1 MVVEEIMTSK
11 YETQIDLQDI
21 NSSHTLIV
29 ELVGTDKH
37 VLDVGCATGNLAE
50 VLTER
55 GCRVTGIEV
64 DPEAARR
71 AEERC
76 ERLIVGDVELLDLGA
91 ELDGETFDVLLFG
104 DVLEH
109 LKDPLRTL
117 KRLEPFLR
125 PDGYVV
131 ASIPNVA
138 HGSVRLALMQGEF
151 PYNRLGLLDD
161 THLRFFTRE
170 SVERLFEDAGFL
182 TIELRRTL
190 RGIFDTEVEV
200 DRGSVPEEVLRA
212 IREDPEAST
221 YQFVLT
227 AHRSD
232 ETGTLTKKVY
242 LLSEQLAQR
251 DRIIYELNRRTRNFE
266 ELERLLDDRTEQLAE
281 REREVTRLAHELAE
295 RTDRLARLV
304 QFGREDV

>member
-1 MVVEEIMTSK
+1 MTSK
-11 YETQIDLQDI
+11 YETTVDLHNS

-29 ELVGTDKH
+29 ELVGHDKR
-37 VLDVGCATGNLAE
+37 VLDVGCAAGDLAG

-55 GCRVTGIEV
+55 GCKVTGIEV

-76 ERLIVGDVELLDLGA
+76 ERVVAGDVETLDLGA
-91 ELDGETFDVLLFG
+91 ELDGEDFDVLLFG

-125 PDGYVV
+125 PEGYVV

-151 PYNRLGLLDD
+151 PYDRLGLLDD

-190 RGIFDTEVEV
+190 RGIFGTEVQV
-200 DRGSVPEEVLRA
+200 DRGAVPEEVLRA

-227 AHRSD
+227 ARRSG
-232 ETGTLTKKVY
+232 EAGTSAKKVQ

-251 DRIIYELNRRTRNFE
+251 DRVIYDLNRKLRNFE
-266 ELERLLDDRTEQLAE
+266 ELQRLLDERTEQLAQ
-281 REREVTRLAHELAE
+281 REREVTRLAHEVAE